1 MTTSLSCAGSRET
14 GSGTNRPPTPNG
26 CAIHAGARERWAAA
40 GADGAIVLA
49 RNTADVD
56 ALVDAAGRW

>member
-14 GSGTNRPPTPNG
+14 GSGTKLAADTEWVRDPR
-26 CAIHAGARERWAAA
+26 GARERWAAA